1 MTNRQAEPTAA
12 AAVASDA
19 RDDAKSPTLWAR
31 ADAVL
36 DKFRPTLNMDG
47 GDVVLLDIQDGV
59 AYVEMRGAC
68 VDCQLS
74 QLTMKIGIRRIMRQD
89 IPEISD
95 VKATFIN

>member
-1 MTNRQAEPTAA
+1 MTNKQVEPTTA
-12 AAVASDA
+12 AAVAPHA
-19 RDDAKSPTLWAR
+19 RHDQTSATLWER

-47 GDVVLLDIQDGV
+47 GDVVLLDIQDSV

-89 IPEISD
+89 VPEISD

>member
-1 MTNRQAEPTAA
+1 MTHAQADTTMTPAA
-12 AAVASDA
+12 QDVAPAATV
-19 RDDAKSPTLWAR
+19 WER
-31 ADAVL
+31 AEAVL

-47 GDVVLLDIQDGV
+47 GDVVLLDIKDSV
-59 AYVEMRGAC
+59 AFVEMRGAC

-89 IPEISD
+89 VPEISD